1 VVAVPVPPTDAV
13 RGGEPDL
20 PDRPADPPHDPAR
33 RSLTVARRVPGVVAV
48 VVVAIACLVTAAGVP
63 AVSALLLAIAVGVVA
78 RNLHAIPRALEPGLG
93 WSSRPLL
100 RAGVVLL
107 GLQLAVGEVLR
118 LSVGELAVLVLTVAA
133 TFGLTLVAG
142 RRLGV
147 GRPLRLLVATG
158 FSICGAAAV
167 AAMAPVVDAD
177 DDDVATAVALVT
189 LYGSGT
195 IVIVPVLA
203 GLLGLTDRTAGL
215 WAGLAVHEVAQVVA
229 AAGAVSGVA
238 LAAAVVAKLA
248 RVVLLAP
255 LVAGASLVLR
265 RGSDGGDG
273 RRRPPLL
280 PLFVVGFLAAVAV
293 RSTGLLSE
301 RALTM
306 AGVLTTVLLASA
318 MVGLG
323 AQVHLRRLVRTGG
336 RALGL
341 GAVSTLVALAVSLGG
356 LVLVA

>member
-1 VVAVPVPPTDAV
+1 MVAV
-13 RGGEPDL
+13 
-20 PDRPADPPHDPAR
+20 
-33 RSLTVARRVPGVVAV
+33 
-48 VVVAIACLVTAAGVP
+48 ACLVTAARVP
-63 AVSALLLAIAVGVVA
+63 LSALLLAIAVGALA
-78 RNLHAIPRALEPGLG
+78 RNLHAVPRALEPGLT
-93 WSSRPLL
+93 WSSRRLL

-107 GLQLAVGEVLR
+107 GLQLALTDVLR
-118 LSVGELAVLVLTVAA
+118 LGLGEIGVLLLTVAA
-133 TFGLTLVAG
+133 TYTATLVAG

-167 AAMAPVVDAD
+167 AAMAPVADAD
-177 DDDVATAVALVT
+177 DDDVATAIALVT

-195 IVIVPVLA
+195 ILLVPVLA
-203 GLLGLTDRTAGL
+203 RALGLADRTAGL

-255 LVAGASLVLR
+255 LVAGVGVVLHR
-265 RGSDGGDG
+265 TAPRDG
-273 RRRPPLL
+273 RARPPLL

-293 RSTGLLSE
+293 RSTGLLTD
-301 RALTM
+301 RVLTH
-306 AGVLTTVLLASA
+306 AAVLTTVLLAAA

-323 AQVHLRRLVRTGG
+323 AQVDVRRLLRTGG
-336 RALGL
+336 RPLAL
-341 GAVSTLVALAVSLGG
+341 GAVSTIVALAVSLGG
-356 LVLVA
+356 LVVVT

>member
-1 VVAVPVPPTDAV
+1 MPT
-13 RGGEPDL
+13 L
-20 PDRPADPPHDPAR
+20 PADAGPGAEPPRPTR
-33 RSLTVARRVPGVVAV
+33 TPRSTTVARRLPGVAAVLAVAFG
-48 VVVAIACLVTAAGVP
+48 CLAAAGRVP
-63 AVSALLLAIAVGVVA
+63 ALSALLLAIAVGVVA
-78 RNLHAIPRALEPGLG
+78 RNVRLIPAVLEPGLT

-100 RAGVVLL
+100 RTGVVLL
-107 GLQLAVGEVLR
+107 GLQLAVGDVLA
-118 LSVGELAVLVLTVAA
+118 LGLGELAVLVLTVAA
-133 TFGLTLVAG
+133 TFAATLLAG
-142 RRLGV
+142 RRLAV

-167 AAMAPVVDAD
+167 AAMAPVADAE

-189 LYGSGT
+189 LYGTGT
-195 IVIVPVLA
+195 IVLVPVLA
-203 GLLGLTDRTAGL
+203 RALGLDDRTAGL
-215 WAGLAVHEVAQVVA
+215 WAGLSVHEVAQVVA

-255 LVAGASLVLR
+255 LVAGVSVVLR
-265 RGSDGGDG
+265 RGAAPEPG

-280 PLFVVGFLAAVAV
+280 PLFVVGFLVAVAV
-293 RSTGLLSE
+293 RSTGLVPE
-301 RALTM
+301 RALTTT
-306 AGVLTTVLLASA
+306 GVLTTVLLAAA

-341 GAVSTLVALAVSLGG
+341 GAVSTVVALAVSLGG
-356 LVLVA
+356 LLVVT